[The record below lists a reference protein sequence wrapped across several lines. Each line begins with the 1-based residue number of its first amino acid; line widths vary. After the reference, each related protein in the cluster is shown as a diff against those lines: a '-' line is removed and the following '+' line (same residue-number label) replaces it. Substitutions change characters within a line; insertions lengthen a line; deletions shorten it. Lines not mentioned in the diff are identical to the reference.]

1 MEWNSQ
7 QRTACLAVYTLLELL
22 LWPILT
28 HPPWLGVVKG
38 RIGLWTDGVYFVD
51 ILKMYYWVVICNYIV
66 VIWHCNAVKTA
77 LFGVRNKLLG
87 SFPFCSCFD
96 SGWLLMLDGR
106 KKEVMKMEWLHWLPT
121 TSFKRTTNCSI
132 RRGKEKWQKWQQQ
145 TTEPKSQGHDNG
157 RKRSYGRERKPESHT
172 RSRTNT
178 WGHVKW
184 LYTQEDRL
192 WASTSTSSSWTLF
205 ATRIMDLLV
214 LLWRLPFRLLDILKT
229 RQDSISLR

>member
-1 MEWNSQ
+1 M
-7 QRTACLAVYTLLELL
+7 CV
-22 LWPILT
+22 
-28 HPPWLGVVKG
+28 
-38 RIGLWTDGVYFVD
+38 
-51 ILKMYYWVVICNYIV
+51 
-66 VIWHCNAVKTA
+66 
-77 LFGVRNKLLG
+77 
-87 SFPFCSCFD
+87 
-96 SGWLLMLDGR
+96 
-106 KKEVMKMEWLHWLPT
+106 
-121 TSFKRTTNCSI
+121 TNCWVLSRFVLVSTVAGCWCWMDVKKKWWRWNDYI
-132 RRGKEKWQKWQQQ
+132 DFQPPLLNEQQTAASEEGRRNGKEWQQQ